1 LLALAIEKILDINV
15 ILGPKILTQTWP
27 NVWVTSRILYVHM
40 MDEHAHIRNA
50 YMPLDEKL

>member
-1 LLALAIEKILDINV
+1 MLALAIEKILDINV